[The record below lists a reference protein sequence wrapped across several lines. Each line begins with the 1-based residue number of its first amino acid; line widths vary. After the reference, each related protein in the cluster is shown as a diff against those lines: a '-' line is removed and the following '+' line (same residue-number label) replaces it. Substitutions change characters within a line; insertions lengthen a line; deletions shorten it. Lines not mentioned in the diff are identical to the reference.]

1 MQPAEASERR
11 EAAREAVPEEPA
23 AVQAAWRHIAAAEA
37 AEVPRQTPWAA
48 AEAAWPPTWAVL
60 RGLAAAEA
68 VQVVPCRAAPCQA
81 APYRADPYRA
91 APCRAVREA
100 AEA

>member
-1 MQPAEASERR
+1 MLPAEASERR
-11 EAAREAVPEEPA
+11 AGAREAVPEEPA
-23 AVQAAWRHIAAAEA
+23 AVQAASRRIAAAEA

-48 AEAAWPPTWAVL
+48 AEAAWQPTWAVL

-68 VQVVPCRAAPCQA
+68 VQVEPC
-81 APYRADPYRA
+81 RADPYQADPYQAEPFRVV
-91 APCRAVREA
+91 PEA